1 MEKAA
6 RRKKI
11 SKIIYVIGMLGVI
24 MLNYLAWRS
33 REKQR
38 VLRLVYRPY
47 FSSMVKYVCASDKCI
62 IYFCGRNYA
71 DSGSRDYCV
80 RNRLFYL

>member
-11 SKIIYVIGMLGVI
+11 SKIIYIIGMLGVI

-33 REKQR
+33 REFCDWYIDHIFP
-38 VLRLVYRPY
+38 VWLNTYARLT
-47 FSSMVKYVCASDKCI
+47 SALSIS
-62 IYFCGRNYA
+62 GRNYA

>member
-33 REKQR
+33 RE
-38 VLRLVYRPY
+38 
-47 FSSMVKYVCASDKCI
+47 
-62 IYFCGRNYA
+62 FCDWYIDHIFPVWLNTYA

>member
-24 MLNYLAWRS
+24 MLNIWHGEA
-33 REKQR
+33 E
-38 VLRLVYRPY
+38 
-47 FSSMVKYVCASDKCI
+47 SSATGISTIFFRY
-62 IYFCGRNYA
+62 G
-71 DSGSRDYCV
+71 
-80 RNRLFYL
+80 

>member
-33 REKQR
+33 RE
-38 VLRLVYRPY
+38 
-47 FSSMVKYVCASDKCI
+47 
-62 IYFCGRNYA
+62 FCDWYIDHIFRYG
-71 DSGSRDYCV
+71 
-80 RNRLFYL
+80 